1 MGDNRKIIDKI
12 LEYSKDNFEKYVEL
26 PFDNYFFEKVKSKQA
41 DLTNRTK

>member
-1 MGDNRKIIDKI
+1 MGDNRKIIDTI

-26 PFDNYFFEKVKSKQA
+26 PFDNYFVEKTKSKIA